1 MTGGGVFVP
10 GRGLG
15 IEHLAAW
22 LGARFGAV
30 PAGIEPAPA
39 WLGQPL
45 AESRSVVLLLLDGV
59 GLRQLA
65 DHAPDGALAQA
76 RVATLR
82 SVFPSSTGPAIT
94 ALASGLPPHRHGNP
108 GWFAWHPGLGRV
120 VRTLPSDLR
129 GEPAGPVDPGGL
141 WRWRPLTAAMASPS
155 VAIQPEAIAES
166 AFSRYAYRGARRI
179 GYGTLDDLH
188 DRIVEAVDSPGGGF
202 VYAYAPHFDTAAHRH
217 GCRHP
222 EPGRVIS
229 DFQKLFE
236 RLCESLARREA
247 LLLATADH
255 GFVDIAPER
264 QLTLG
269 DHPALEALLAR
280 PLVGEPRVAFA
291 EPLPGAL
298 AEFMGLAGEELGHAF
313 DVRTMEELVAA
324 GWFGAGEAEPDFLAH
339 AGSVA
344 LVGREGWSL
353 VDSVPGEKPQA
364 FIGMHGGTTTDEMRV
379 PLLAVRRGAPLR
391 TVGSARPA

>member
-1 MTGGGVFVP
+1 
-10 GRGLG
+10 
-15 IEHLAAW
+15 
-22 LGARFGAV
+22 
-30 PAGIEPAPA
+30 
-39 WLGQPL
+39 
-45 AESRSVVLLLLDGV
+45 
-59 GLRQLA
+59 
-65 DHAPDGALAQA
+65 
-76 RVATLR
+76 
-82 SVFPSSTGPAIT
+82 
-94 ALASGLPPHRHGNP
+94 
-108 GWFAWHPGLGRV
+108 
-120 VRTLPSDLR
+120 
-129 GEPAGPVDPGGL
+129 
-141 WRWRPLTAAMASPS
+141 MASPS

-188 DRIVEAVDSPGGGF
+188 DRIVEAVDGAQGGF
-202 VYAYAPHFDTAAHRH
+202 VYAYAPQFDTAAHRH

-298 AEFMGLAGEELGHAF
+298 ADTANWTQLSPQQDIANLGSSANLKQIYLLRGPDEQVKLVILPVSGTGYGGPIEAMVAVADDMNTVAGLTVLSHGETPGLGARITEPAWRQQFSGKRIADDTGAVRLTVARGGGSSEFEVDAITGATRTSTAMANMLQFWLG
-313 DVRTMEELVAA
+313 
-324 GWFGAGEAEPDFLAH
+324 
-339 AGSVA
+339 
-344 LVGREGWSL
+344 
-353 VDSVPGEKPQA
+353 PQ
-364 FIGMHGGTTTDEMRV
+364 GYG
-379 PLLAVRRGAPLR
+379 PLLQAIRRGEF
-391 TVGSARPA
+391 